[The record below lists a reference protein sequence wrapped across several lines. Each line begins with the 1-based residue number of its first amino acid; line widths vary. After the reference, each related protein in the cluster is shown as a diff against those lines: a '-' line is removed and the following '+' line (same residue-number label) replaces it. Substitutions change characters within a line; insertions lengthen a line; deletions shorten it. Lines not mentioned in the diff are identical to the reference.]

1 MPIYEYVCLKC
12 GNILE
17 LLQKVDEN
25 LVDEACVICGGT
37 KFQKKISAANIGK
50 LSFAPET
57 KESLCCGRSERPTG
71 CTPGSCCGEK

>member
-25 LVDEACVICGGT
+25 MVDEACVLCGGT
-37 KFQKKISAANIGK
+37 KF
-50 LSFAPET
+50 
-57 KESLCCGRSERPTG
+57 
-71 CTPGSCCGEK
+71 

>member
-25 LVDEACVICGGT
+25 EVDEQCLICGGT

-50 LSFAPET
+50 NSNSEP

-71 CTPGSCCGEK
+71 CIPGSCCGAK

>member
-25 LVDEACVICGGT
+25 LVEEPCLICGGT
-37 KFQKKISAANIGK
+37 KFQKKMSVANVGK
-50 LSFAPET
+50 FPSVPEK
-57 KESLCCGRSERPTG
+57 KESLCCGRSERPAG
-71 CTPGSCCGEK
+71 CIPGSCCGEK